1 MQFDKIISKRR
12 DRIVYKNGDD
22 CIKVFDKKYSKV
34 IVLSEALNQARV
46 EATGLNIPHI
56 KEVREFE
63 GNWGIVSD
71 FIEGQTLEAAMRE
84 APEEEEKLLDKF
96 IDIQLDIQSRRDQ
109 YLTKL
114 TDKVNRKINQCSLE
128 NDTKLELYT
137 RLESMPRY
145 SNMLHGDLD
154 PSNVIVNDDGE
165 VYILDWSHV
174 TQGNPAHDVA
184 RTYLLFLL
192 KNQKERGEKYL
203 KRFCEK
209 AGMEK
214 NQVLRWM
221 PLVAMAQSLNGN
233 QEEWSLLKSWID
245 QIND

>member
-1 MQFDKIISKRR
+1 MQFDKIVSKRR
-12 DRIVYKNGDD
+12 DRIVYKNGND

-46 EATGLNIPHI
+46 EDTGLNIPHI

-71 FIEGQTLEAAMRE
+71 FIEGQSIEAAMRE
-84 APEEEEKLLDKF
+84 APEDKDKLLDKF
-96 IDIQLDIQSRRDQ
+96 IDVQMSIHAKRDS

-114 TDKVNRKINQCSLE
+114 TDKVHRKIHQCSLE
-128 NDTKLELYT
+128 DDTKLELYT

-154 PSNVIVNDDGE
+154 PSNVIINDDGE

-192 KNQKERGEKYL
+192 KEQKELGEKYL

-214 NQVLRWM
+214 SQILRWM
-221 PLVAMAQSLNGN
+221 PLVAVAQSLNGK
-233 QEEWSLLKSWID
+233 QEEWPLLKSWID
-245 QIND
+245 QVND

>member
-1 MQFDKIISKRR
+1 MQFDKIVSKRR
-12 DRIVYKNGDD
+12 DRIVYKNGED
-22 CIKVFDKKYSKV
+22 CIKVFDNKYSKV

-56 KEVREFE
+56 KQVAEFE
-63 GNWGIVSD
+63 GKWGIVSD
-71 FIEGQTLEAAMRE
+71 FIEGQSIEAAMRE
-84 APEEEEKLLDKF
+84 VPEEKDKLLDKF
-96 IDIQLDIQSRRDQ
+96 IDVQMSIHAKRDS

-114 TDKVNRKINQCSLE
+114 TDKVHRKINQCSLE
-128 NDTKLELYT
+128 DDTKLELYT

-154 PSNVIVNDDGE
+154 PSNVIVNEDGE
-165 VYILDWSHV
+165 IYILDWSHV

-184 RTYLLFLL
+184 RTYLLFLIKGQNEL
-192 KNQKERGEKYL
+192 GEKYL

-214 NQVLRWM
+214 SQILRWM
-221 PLVAMAQSLNGN
+221 PLVAVAQSLNGN
-233 QEEWSLLKSWID
+233 QEEWPLLKSWID
-245 QIND
+245 QVND

>member
-1 MQFDKIISKRR
+1 MQFDKIVSKRR
-12 DRIVYKNGDD
+12 DRIVYKNGED

-34 IVLSEALNQARV
+34 IVLSEALNQSRV

-71 FIEGQTLEAAMRE
+71 FIEGQSLEAAMRE
-84 APEEEEKLLDKF
+84 APEEQDKILDKF
-96 IDIQLDIQSRRDQ
+96 IDVQMSIHTKRDS

-114 TDKVNRKINQCSLE
+114 TDKVHRKINQCSLE
-128 NDTKLELYT
+128 DDIKLELYT

-154 PSNVIVNDDGE
+154 PSNVIVNDDGDI
-165 VYILDWSHV
+165 YILDWSHV

-184 RTYLLFLL
+184 RTYLLFLI
-192 KNQKERGEKYL
+192 KDQKELGEKYL

-214 NQVLRWM
+214 SQILRWM
-221 PLVAMAQSLNGN
+221 PLVAVAQSLNGN
-233 QEEWSLLKSWID
+233 QEEWPLLKFWIE
-245 QIND
+245 QVG